1 MNDTITTRRHTRA
14 SIRSASVYDGR
25 RALGRVEIDDGGRHV
40 AITTDGRRLGVFESL
55 KKAVGAFETGED
67 RSS

>member
-1 MNDTITTRRHTRA
+1 MTDTITTRRHTRA
-14 SIRSASVYDGR
+14 SIRSASIYDGR

-40 AITTDGRRLGVFESL
+40 AITTEGRRLGVFESL
-55 KKAVGAFETGED
+55 RKAVAAFEGGEE